1 MIDEATDCMIKA
13 KLLTFYRYASPLGKL
28 VLQYA
33 GCDDLSLG
41 KGAAVI
47 TAVLMNRLT
56 LDGISMEKVVCIGS
70 DGASVMIGHLGGVA
84 ARLCQM
90 NCVCIGIHCVCHRYG
105 LVNKDAFSL
114 SPYIKHVFLNYV
126 EFLFRYFDFSSNR
139 ASIFSRIQQLRGET
153 QLKLVRN
160 GFTRWLTHDNVTRSI
175 KLTFISLILAL
186 DELAERGDELADGL
200 LNYNSVPTNSCLC
213 SC

>member
-1 MIDEATDCMIKA
+1 M
-13 KLLTFYRYASPLGKL
+13 
-28 VLQYA
+28 
-33 GCDDLSLG
+33 
-41 KGAAVI
+41 
-47 TAVLMNRLT
+47 
-56 LDGISMEKVVCIGS
+56 
-70 DGASVMIGHLGGVA
+70 
-84 ARLCQM
+84 
-90 NCVCIGIHCVCHRYG
+90 
-105 LVNKDAFSL
+105 NKDAFSL
-114 SPYIKHVFLNYV
+114 SSYIKHVFLNYV

-200 LNYNSVPTNSCLC
+200 INYICTNEFVFVLLLMRDILPVMANVNAACQANNCNFVKVQKEL
-213 SC
+213 